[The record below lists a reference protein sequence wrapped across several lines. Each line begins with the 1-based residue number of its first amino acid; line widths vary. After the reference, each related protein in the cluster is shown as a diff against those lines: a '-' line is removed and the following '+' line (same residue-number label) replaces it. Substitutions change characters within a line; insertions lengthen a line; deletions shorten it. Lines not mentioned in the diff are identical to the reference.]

1 MTTTNVHLQRLGL
14 NRNPFPPATTG
25 TGFVD
30 DLSLPSHWEA
40 DLRKRIRQL
49 AESQGDKALVIVGG
63 YGTGKSF
70 ILNWIQAEV
79 LPDFRIKS
87 FFFENPGV
95 AFYDLANHLMR
106 QVGRYEV
113 AKALWEMLY
122 KPNESEAAQQQL
134 FPLAF
139 GDWLGT
145 LNNRTHYDRAI
156 RILSQS
162 MKDQDL
168 ATDEEILNK
177 LSRLIV
183 ETGERPYFEY
193 RDFVPRS
200 SRSLVAEREEPRYFQ
215 TLVKILGRIL
225 NADGIAFLLDEF
237 EDIALTRRL
246 NRNQAAAYTATL
258 RRLLDVAKEEEL
270 WIIISTTPE
279 GLDRTLALDKSFIE
293 RFSHPYIIPELS
305 EEDAY
310 SIVEKRLRFAR
321 NDEREGIHPFDK
333 DVLKDLAET
342 SRSSP
347 RRLIKIMWH
356 AIGLAVEQEESPPL
370 SRKLVKEAEAQLYPK
385 GSES

>member
-1 MTTTNVHLQRLGL
+1 MTATDTQLQHLGL

-30 DLSLPSHWEA
+30 DLSLPSHWEE
-40 DLRKRIRQL
+40 DLRQRIRQL
-49 AESQGDKALVIVGG
+49 AASQGDKALVIVGG
-63 YGTGKSF
+63 YGSGKSF
-70 ILNWIQAEV
+70 ILNWIQATV
-79 LPDFRIKS
+79 LPDFRVKS
-87 FFFENPGV
+87 FLFENPGV

-122 KPNESEAAQQQL
+122 TPNEPEAAGQL
-134 FPLAF
+134 HIPLEF

-145 LNNRTHYDRAI
+145 LNDRIRRDRAI

-162 MKDQDL
+162 MKGQGL

-200 SRSLVAEREEPRYFQ
+200 SRSLVAEREEPQYFQ

-237 EDIALTRRL
+237 EDVALARQL

-258 RRLLDVAKEEEL
+258 RRLLDVAKEEDL
-270 WIIISTTPE
+270 WIILSTTPE
-279 GLDRTLALDKSFIE
+279 GLDRTLALDESFIE

-310 SIVEKRLRFAR
+310 NIVEKRLQLAR
-321 NDEREGIHPFDK
+321 NDGGEGLYPFDK
-333 DVLKDLAET
+333 DALKELAET

-356 AIGLAVEQEESPPL
+356 AIGLAVERAERAPL
-370 SRKLVKEAEAQLYPK
+370 SGELVKEAEQQLYPGVVK
-385 GSES
+385 V